1 MKRRATGLAIA
12 LVMATTPALAQRA
25 QDPPAADSAAEARQ
39 QYQEGTKAFSAKK
52 YAEAALHFESAAA
65 FKANAVALYTAG
77 LAWDL
82 AARPERAA
90 DAYTRALEV
99 SGLDAKQTA
108 TAKER
113 IAALEKTLGTV
124 SVSAPEG
131 SKAQLDGFSEVP
143 VPARLHASPGA
154 HVVAVRLPSKSVER
168 RDVVVEAGKVQSVEV
183 KDEPKP
189 PPKTDVV
196 EPPRE
201 KLPAQPPAEPLP
213 ARLRETPFWT
223 TVKVI
228 GVGVAGV
235 GLATIGAGAILGT
248 SANDAKDA
256 YDAAPSRP
264 GYDHASSLETWTNI
278 AFIGGGALLV
288 GGIALVAIPMG
299 ERIQTRGSALNVRA
313 APNGVVV
320 GGSF

>member
-1 MKRRATGLAIA
+1 MKRRAKGLAIA
-12 LVMATTPALAQRA
+12 WVMATAPALAQRA
-25 QDPPAADSAAEARQ
+25 QDPPVADSAAEARQ

-82 AARPERAA
+82 ASKPERAA
-90 DAYTRALEV
+90 DAYTRALDV

-113 IAALEKTLGTV
+113 VAALEKTLGVV
-124 SVSAPEG
+124 SVSGPDG
-131 SKAQLDGFSEVP
+131 SKAQLDAFTEVP
-143 VPARLHASPGA
+143 VPARLHAAPGS
-154 HVVAVRLPSKSVER
+154 HVLSVRLPSKNVDR
-168 RDVVVEAGKVQSVEV
+168 RDVVVEAGKVQYVDV
-183 KDEPKP
+183 KDEPKAV
-189 PPKTDVV
+189 PKTTDPI

-201 KLPAQPPAEPLP
+201 KPQSQPTAEPLP
-213 ARLRETPFWT
+213 ARLREAPFWT

-248 SANDAKDA
+248 SANEAKDA
-256 YDAAPSRP
+256 YDASPSRP
-264 GYDHASSLETWTNI
+264 GYDHASSLETWTNV
-278 AFIGGGALLV
+278 AFIGGGVLLAA
-288 GGIALVAIPMG
+288 GIALVAIPLG
-299 ERIQTRGSALNVRA
+299 ERVQVRG
-313 APNGVVV
+313 APNGVGV
-320 GGSF
+320 GGTF